1 MSKEKRELAR
11 LEICMAFQRSAD
23 NFSREIEDQ
32 IRTIK
37 SISEKNTIRME
48 ARRRKKKEAEEE
60 ALRLAQEEAD
70 IAARKTK
77 RTKSDKTF
85 LVPAIPLP
93 IVVEK
98 KVYNKALV
106 AEFEP
111 FTIKKG
117 RDIIEVSMKLS
128 TIDELEELPDVI
140 RVYAGYL
147 ETLIKEETF
156 NLNPLPGSMETFAA
170 EVARKTLDQIQICK
184 SLLHIY
190 QGHPDNAIKRAK
202 ELLNLKKRT
211 VKNVSMVVDSH
222 Y

>member
-70 IAARKTK
+70 V
-77 RTKSDKTF
+77 F
-85 LVPAIPLP
+85 AIPLP
-93 IVVEK
+93 VVVEK

-117 RDIIEVSMKLS
+117 RDIMEVSMKLS

>member
-23 NFSREIEDQ
+23 NFSREIEDR
-32 IRTIK
+32 IKTIK

-48 ARRRKKKEAEEE
+48 TRRRKKKEAEEE

-70 IAARKTK
+70 V
-77 RTKSDKTF
+77 F
-85 LVPAIPLP
+85 AIPLP
-93 IVVEK
+93 VVVEK

-106 AEFEP
+106 VEVEP

-117 RDIIEVSMKLS
+117 RDIIETSMKLS

>member
-23 NFSREIEDQ
+23 NFSREIEDR
-32 IRTIK
+32 IKTIK

-70 IAARKTK
+70 VFAM
-77 RTKSDKTF
+77 
-85 LVPAIPLP
+85 PLP
-93 IVVEK
+93 VVVEK

-106 AEFEP
+106 VEVEP

-117 RDIIEVSMKLS
+117 RDIIEISMKLS

-202 ELLNLKKRT
+202 ELLNLKKRM

>member
-23 NFSREIEDQ
+23 NFSREIEDR
-32 IRTIK
+32 IKTIK

-70 IAARKTK
+70 V
-77 RTKSDKTF
+77 F
-85 LVPAIPLP
+85 AIPLP
-93 IVVEK
+93 VVVEK

-202 ELLNLKKRT
+202 ELLNLKKRM

>member
-23 NFSREIEDQ
+23 NFSREIEDR

-48 ARRRKKKEAEEE
+48 TRRRKKKEAEEE

-70 IAARKTK
+70 V
-77 RTKSDKTF
+77 F
-85 LVPAIPLP
+85 AIPLP
-93 IVVEK
+93 VVVEK

-106 AEFEP
+106 VEVEP

-117 RDIIEVSMKLS
+117 RDIIEISMKLS

>member
-60 ALRLAQEEAD
+60 ALRLAQEDAD
-70 IAARKTK
+70 V
-77 RTKSDKTF
+77 F
-85 LVPAIPLP
+85 AIPLP
-93 IVVEK
+93 VVVEK

>member
-23 NFSREIEDQ
+23 NFSREIEDR
-32 IRTIK
+32 IKTIK

-70 IAARKTK
+70 V
-77 RTKSDKTF
+77 F
-85 LVPAIPLP
+85 AIPLP
-93 IVVEK
+93 VVVEK

-106 AEFEP
+106 VEVEP

-117 RDIIEVSMKLS
+117 RDIIEISMKLS

-170 EVARKTLDQIQICK
+170 EVARKTLDQIQVCK
-184 SLLHIY
+184 SLLHIH

>member
-1 MSKEKRELAR
+1 M
-11 LEICMAFQRSAD
+11 
-23 NFSREIEDQ
+23 
-32 IRTIK
+32 
-37 SISEKNTIRME
+37 
-48 ARRRKKKEAEEE
+48 
-60 ALRLAQEEAD
+60 
-70 IAARKTK
+70 
-77 RTKSDKTF
+77 
-85 LVPAIPLP
+85 
-93 IVVEK
+93 VEK

-106 AEFEP
+106 VEVEP

-117 RDIIEVSMKLS
+117 RDIIEISMRLS

>member
-23 NFSREIEDQ
+23 NFSREIEDR

-70 IAARKTK
+70 V
-77 RTKSDKTF
+77 F
-85 LVPAIPLP
+85 AIPLP
-93 IVVEK
+93 VVVEK

-106 AEFEP
+106 VEVEP

-117 RDIIEVSMKLS
+117 RDIIEISMKLS

-170 EVARKTLDQIQICK
+170 EVARKTLDQIQVCK
-184 SLLHIY
+184 SLLHIH

>member
-23 NFSREIEDQ
+23 NFSREIEDR

-70 IAARKTK
+70 V
-77 RTKSDKTF
+77 F
-85 LVPAIPLP
+85 AIPLP
-93 IVVEK
+93 VVVEK

-106 AEFEP
+106 VEVEP

-117 RDIIEVSMKLS
+117 RDIIEISMKLS

-202 ELLNLKKRT
+202 ELLNLKKRM

>member
-23 NFSREIEDQ
+23 NFSREIEDR

-70 IAARKTK
+70 VFAM
-77 RTKSDKTF
+77 
-85 LVPAIPLP
+85 PLP
-93 IVVEK
+93 VVVEK

-106 AEFEP
+106 VEVEP

-117 RDIIEVSMKLS
+117 RDIIEISMKLS

-202 ELLNLKKRT
+202 ELLNLKKRM

>member
-23 NFSREIEDQ
+23 NFSREIEDR
-32 IRTIK
+32 IKTIK

-70 IAARKTK
+70 V
-77 RTKSDKTF
+77 F
-85 LVPAIPLP
+85 AIPLP
-93 IVVEK
+93 VVVEK

-106 AEFEP
+106 VEVEP

-117 RDIIEVSMKLS
+117 RDIIEISMKLS

-170 EVARKTLDQIQICK
+170 EVARKTLDQIQVCK

-202 ELLNLKKRT
+202 ELLNLKKRM

>member
-23 NFSREIEDQ
+23 NFSREIEDR
-32 IRTIK
+32 IKTIK

-70 IAARKTK
+70 V
-77 RTKSDKTF
+77 F
-85 LVPAIPLP
+85 AIPLP
-93 IVVEK
+93 VVVEK

-202 ELLNLKKRT
+202 ELLSLKKRT

>member
-23 NFSREIEDQ
+23 NFSREIEDR

-48 ARRRKKKEAEEE
+48 TRRRKKKEAEEE

-70 IAARKTK
+70 V
-77 RTKSDKTF
+77 F
-85 LVPAIPLP
+85 AIPLP
-93 IVVEK
+93 VVVEK

-106 AEFEP
+106 AEVEP

-170 EVARKTLDQIQICK
+170 EVARKTLDQIQVCK
-184 SLLHIY
+184 SLLHIH

-211 VKNVSMVVDSH
+211 VKNVSMVVDNH

>member
-23 NFSREIEDQ
+23 NFSREIEDR
-32 IRTIK
+32 IKTIK

-48 ARRRKKKEAEEE
+48 TRRRKKKEAEEE

-70 IAARKTK
+70 V
-77 RTKSDKTF
+77 S
-85 LVPAIPLP
+85 AIPLP
-93 IVVEK
+93 VVVEK

-170 EVARKTLDQIQICK
+170 EVARKTLDQIQVCK

-202 ELLNLKKRT
+202 ELLNLKKRM

>member
-23 NFSREIEDQ
+23 NFSREIEDR
-32 IRTIK
+32 IKTIK

-48 ARRRKKKEAEEE
+48 TRRRKKKEAEEE

-70 IAARKTK
+70 V
-77 RTKSDKTF
+77 S
-85 LVPAIPLP
+85 AIPLP
-93 IVVEK
+93 VVVEK

-106 AEFEP
+106 VEVEP

-117 RDIIEVSMKLS
+117 RDIIEISMKLS

-170 EVARKTLDQIQICK
+170 EVARKTLDQIQVCK
-184 SLLHIY
+184 SLLHIH

>member
-23 NFSREIEDQ
+23 NFSREIEDR
-32 IRTIK
+32 IKTIK

-70 IAARKTK
+70 V
-77 RTKSDKTF
+77 F
-85 LVPAIPLP
+85 AIPLP
-93 IVVEK
+93 VVVEK

-106 AEFEP
+106 VEVEP

-117 RDIIEVSMKLS
+117 RDIIEISMKLS

-202 ELLNLKKRT
+202 ELLNLKKRM

>member
-23 NFSREIEDQ
+23 NFSREIEDR
-32 IRTIK
+32 IKTIK

-70 IAARKTK
+70 V
-77 RTKSDKTF
+77 S
-85 LVPAIPLP
+85 AIPLP
-93 IVVEK
+93 VVVEK

-202 ELLNLKKRT
+202 ELLNLKKRM

>member
-23 NFSREIEDQ
+23 NFSREIEDR
-32 IRTIK
+32 IKTIK

-70 IAARKTK
+70 V
-77 RTKSDKTF
+77 F
-85 LVPAIPLP
+85 AIPLP
-93 IVVEK
+93 VVVEK

-106 AEFEP
+106 DEVEP

-117 RDIIEVSMKLS
+117 RDIIENSMKLS

-170 EVARKTLDQIQICK
+170 EVARKTLDQIQVCK
-184 SLLHIY
+184 SLLHIH

>member
-70 IAARKTK
+70 V
-77 RTKSDKTF
+77 S
-85 LVPAIPLP
+85 AIPLP
-93 IVVEK
+93 VVVEK

>member
-70 IAARKTK
+70 V
-77 RTKSDKTF
+77 S
-85 LVPAIPLP
+85 AIPLP
-93 IVVEK
+93 VVVEK

-128 TIDELEELPDVI
+128 TINELEELPDVI

-156 NLNPLPGSMETFAA
+156 NLNPVPGSMEAFAA
-170 EVARKTLDQIQICK
+170 EVARKTLNQIQICK
-184 SLLHIY
+184 SLLHIH
-190 QGHPDNAIKRAK
+190 QGHPDKAIKRAK
-202 ELLNLKKRT
+202 EILNLKKRT
-211 VKNVSMVVDSH
+211 VKNVSISVENQ

>member
-70 IAARKTK
+70 V
-77 RTKSDKTF
+77 S
-85 LVPAIPLP
+85 AIPLP
-93 IVVEK
+93 VVVEK
-98 KVYNKALV
+98 KVYNKAPV

-117 RDIIEVSMKLS
+117 RDIMEVSMKLS